1 MNSGNEIS
9 KKDLMQFISVIDD
22 EKTKNTLLPY
32 WRKVL
37 FTLEYI
43 HYTDVLEKIN
53 IRKKSINNLSRTN
66 NFLSFYLPEKK
77 SLDKSISQACY
88 DCLFG
93 SLTHIR
99 HSSECNAACKFCYFY
114 GDEKSN
120 EDRLLPFWA
129 YRESCSRADLS
140 LEELLLFL
148 ERQIIGRVRTIGW
161 LEKEPLLEIEKGRP
175 VMEFLRDNKIYQFL
189 YTNGILASKET
200 LLKLK
205 DYGLKEIR
213 FNLQATDFSD
223 KVLSN
228 MEEACKILKF
238 VCIETPMFSKS
249 FNNFIKHKNRIL
261 NSGIKQI
268 NLPELQLSKFNL
280 VDFKDEGMIYRHRRG
295 YTSPI
300 SSRNYTYDLIEIAD
314 SEKWNIIINDCSN
327 DTKFFR
333 ATKRDKDMG
342 DFISISYS
350 TRFDFLPSWYYKFV
364 IEKYV
369 TDKLKIL

>member
-1 MNSGNEIS
+1 MDFDNEVS
-9 KKDLMQFISVIDD
+9 KKDLIQFIDVIDD
-22 EKTKNTLLPY
+22 EKVKSTLLPY
-32 WRKVL
+32 WIKIL
-37 FTLEYI
+37 YTLEYI

-53 IRKKSINNLSRTN
+53 IRKKSIKNLSRSD
-66 NFLSFYLPEKK
+66 NFLSFYLPEKT
-77 SLDKSISQACY
+77 SLHESISQACH

-99 HSSECNAACKFCYFY
+99 HSSECNASCNFCYFY
-114 GDEKSN
+114 GNKKSN
-120 EDRLLPFWA
+120 DFRIIPFWA
-129 YRESCSRADLS
+129 YRESYSRSDLS

-148 ERQIIGRVRTIGW
+148 EKQIIGRVRTVGW
-161 LEKEPLLEIEKGRP
+161 LEKEPLLEIEKGKP
-175 VMEFLRDNKIYQFL
+175 VMEFLRDNKMYQFL
-189 YTNGILASKET
+189 YTNGILADKET

-205 DYGLKEIR
+205 DYGVKEIR

-223 KVLSN
+223 KVLTN
-228 MEEACKILKF
+228 MEEACKILEF
-238 VCIETPMFSKS
+238 VCIETPIFSKS

-268 NLPELQLSKFNL
+268 NLPELQLNRFNL
-280 VDFKDEGMIYRHRRG
+280 LNFKDEGMIYRHRRG

-314 SEKWNIIINDCSN
+314 LEKWNIIINDCSN

-333 ATKRDKDMG
+333 SIKRDKNMG

-350 TRFDFLPSWYYKFV
+350 TAFDYLPSWYYKFV
-364 IEKYV
+364 VEKYI
-369 TDKLKIL
+369 TDKLRFL